1 MNMMMM
7 IATIFFRC
15 DSPSKSHPVLEASF
29 EECPQ
34 FFSIQHII
42 LQTSSK
48 TIYNIEI
55 YTYKIGKG
63 NFSNDKTLSSI
74 HKRNNNFNINLAPGY
89 IHPQ

>member
-1 MNMMMM
+1 MAYERHIKHYTYMNMTMM

-48 TIYNIEI
+48 TIYNIEN

-63 NFSNDKTLSSI
+63 NFSNDK
-74 HKRNNNFNINLAPGY
+74 NFVFDS
-89 IHPQ
+89 